1 MMAKEI
7 ELRERLLGRPG
18 KPMIEAIAADAV
30 ADEAMLAALFGFVY
44 SGEDPLRWRA
54 AWAIE
59 KVTARYPQC
68 VVGERSKMMQLCMQD
83 NIPDGLR
90 RLLLSILYSLATDSE
105 LDVDFYNFLLG
116 RMCDLQSPPG
126 VQSLAMTLACRMS
139 RVDSD
144 LQEEFLCILRNMEKD
159 YYSAGLKSVLRNCL
173 KRKKY

>member
-1 MMAKEI
+1 
-7 ELRERLLGRPG
+7 
-18 KPMIEAIAADAV
+18 
-30 ADEAMLAALFGFVY
+30 
-44 SGEDPLRWRA
+44 
-54 AWAIE
+54 
-59 KVTARYPQC
+59 
-68 VVGERSKMMQLCMQD
+68 MQLCMQD

-126 VQSLAMTLACRMS
+126 VQSLAMKLACRMS